1 MIFFLPATDKVA
13 LLVGNEDYRH
23 QSQLNSSVA
32 DVRALQEALK
42 DAGFKVGSLDSFL
55 FLHITYSS
63 RRYTVAS
70 HEEEQ
75 CAMDVA
81 TNNF

>member
-1 MIFFLPATDKVA
+1 MVFFFSPATDKVA

-23 QSQLNSSVA
+23 QSQLSSSVA

-55 FLHITYSS
+55 F
-63 RRYTVAS
+63 
-70 HEEEQ
+70 
-75 CAMDVA
+75 
-81 TNNF
+81 

>member
-1 MIFFLPATDKVA
+1 MVFFFSPATDKVA

-23 QSQLNSSVA
+23 QSQLSSSVA

-55 FLHITYSS
+55 FRHIT
-63 RRYTVAS
+63 
-70 HEEEQ
+70 
-75 CAMDVA
+75 
-81 TNNF
+81 